1 MHDSI
6 QPDRVI
12 IRAATAADRDHI
24 YRLRHQVYACE
35 LRQHTTRDD
44 GVIRDD
50 LDQHNEYFV
59 ATVNEVML
67 GFVSVTPPGPGGY
80 SLDKYLRREEFP
92 ELLAEKL
99 YEIRLLTVL
108 NPYRGRELALL
119 LMYAA
124 FRWVESAG
132 GNRIAAIGRRE
143 VLGLYLRVGL
153 KSLGLRFRSGAVS
166 YELLTAQV
174 AQMRDGLRKYTTI
187 INRLERNVEWQ
198 LACPFRQ
205 PAACFHGGAFFKA
218 VGESFDQLDR
228 RHEIINADVLDAW
241 FPPSPKVI
249 SALQEHLPWLL
260 RTSPPTGCDGMI
272 RAIANARGVSVE
284 SILPGAG
291 SSALIFLAL
300 RQWLTPAARVLI
312 LDPTYGEYAHVLEQ
326 VVRCRVDRFRLV
338 REKNY
343 RVDVNRLRTFL
354 RRGYDLVILVNP
366 NSPTGQHLSR
376 CELETLLRQTPS
388 ATRVWIDETYIEYA
402 GAEESL
408 ERFAAASRNVIVCKS
423 MSKVYALSGVRAAY
437 LCGPAEMISE
447 LRAITPPW
455 AVSLPAQVA
464 AVAALQDADY
474 YDARYRETHRL
485 REELA
490 ADLSAATNWE
500 VLPGTANFLL
510 CQLPERGPTAHEI
523 VKAARERNLFLRDA
537 KMMGQRLGDRTIRIA
552 VKSAEQ
558 NLRMVEIISEIVR
571 SRESALEERKTATAR
586 NEMVA

>member
-12 IRAATAADRDHI
+12 IRSATVADRDHI

-35 LRQHTTRDD
+35 LRQHNTRDD

-50 LDQHNEYFV
+50 LDQHNEYLV

-108 NPYRGRELALL
+108 SPYRGRELALL

-124 FRWVESAG
+124 FRRVESAG

-143 VLGLYLRVGL
+143 VLNLYLRVGL

-166 YELLTAQV
+166 FELLTAEV
-174 AQMRDGLRKYTTI
+174 AQMREGLRKYTTI
-187 INRLERNVEWQ
+187 INRLERNVDWQ

-205 PAACFHGGAFFKA
+205 PAACFHGGEFFKA
-218 VGESFDQLDR
+218 IGESFDQLNR

-249 SALQEHLPWLL
+249 AKLQEHLPWLL

-272 RAIANARGVSVE
+272 RAISGARGIPAE
-284 SILPGAG
+284 CILPGAG
-291 SSALIFLAL
+291 SSALIFLTL
-300 RQWLTPAARVLI
+300 HQWLTPSARVLI

-326 VVRCRVDRFRLV
+326 VVRCRVDRFRLA

-354 RRGYDLVILVNP
+354 RRGYDLIILVNP

-376 CELETLLRQTPS
+376 HELETLLRHMPS
-388 ATRVWIDETYIEYA
+388 TTRVWIDETYIEYA

-408 ERFAAASRNVIVCKS
+408 EGFAAASRNVVVCKS

-485 REELA
+485 REVLA

-500 VLPGTANFLL
+500 ILPGTANFLL
-510 CQLPERGPTAHEI
+510 CQLPEHGPAAHEI
-523 VKAARERNLFLRDA
+523 VMTARERNLFLRDA
-537 KMMGQRLGDRTIRIA
+537 KMMGQRLGDRMIRIA

-558 NLRMVEIISEIVR
+558 NRRIVQIISEIVENR
-571 SRESALEERKTATAR
+571 NGVNEEQKGIRR
-586 NEMVA
+586 NEAVAG